1 MSILEG
7 SIDQFGTCCIEYIVT
22 SIAHFPSGRSS
33 SVRLVPFFKDLVLT
47 CFQLQFLRVA
57 RMHSEPCLRRLPEST
72 HVAPIP
78 DSRLQL

>member
-33 SVRLVPFFKDLVLT
+33 SVRLVPFFKDPRINLFPTSVS
-47 CFQLQFLRVA
+47 QVA